1 VSLAHPTPSRVF
13 GPSAVV
19 VTRRGASAQS
29 PLWPR
34 SPKSEVKPHSEHLIM
49 KIMVF
54 GLGLSR
60 RKLLF
65 PSVAS
70 DKGGGSVTLEE
81 GRKQV

>member
-1 VSLAHPTPSRVF
+1 MSLAHPTPSRVF

-49 KIMVF
+49 KTWS
-54 GLGLSR
+54 LALDSR
-60 RKLLF
+60 DGNCCSPPWLQTR
-65 PSVAS
+65 
-70 DKGGGSVTLEE
+70 EE
-81 GRKQV
+81 EA